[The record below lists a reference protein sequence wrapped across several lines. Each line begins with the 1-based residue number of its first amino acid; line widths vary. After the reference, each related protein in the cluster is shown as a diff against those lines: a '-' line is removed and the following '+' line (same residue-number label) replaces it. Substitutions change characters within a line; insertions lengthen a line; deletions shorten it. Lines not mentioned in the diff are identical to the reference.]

1 MKYNSQTKNIGPKS
15 AYLVAEL
22 YERLKTIFSVR
33 DVIQIMGLDSNA
45 ARALTTRL
53 VSRGVATRIKPGL
66 FILVPPELGH
76 EREYLGNPYMVAAEI
91 AGGENYF
98 ISHASAMEI
107 HQMVTQPQLVV
118 YTTCTKR
125 IRPRSVLG
133 TEFRFIHSKPKH
145 FFGTMQQW
153 VTKNRKVQVS
163 DLERTVIDGLR
174 QSEYCGGFS
183 EVAKGYWMRHQDM
196 DIKKLVEY
204 ALMLDIGAVYRRLG
218 YLLELFGTKETDQV
232 DLLRKKLTSTYM
244 LLDPAIPAEGKFI
257 ARWRLR
263 LNVSPEEIKSIIHT

>member
-1 MKYNSQTKNIGPKS
+1 MKYNFQTKNIGPKS
-15 AYLVAEL
+15 AYLVTEL
-22 YERLKTIFSVR
+22 YERQKTIFSVR
-33 DVIQIMGLDSNA
+33 DVIQIMGLASNA

-125 IRPRSVLG
+125 IRPRFVLG

-145 FFGTMQQW
+145 FFGTTQQW
-153 VTKNRKVQVS
+153 VTKSRKVQVS

-218 YLLELFGTKETDQV
+218 YLLELFGTEETDQV
-232 DLLRKKLTSTYM
+232 DLLRKKLTSTYI
-244 LLDPAIPAEGKFI
+244 LLDPAMPAEGKFI

-263 LNVSPEEIKSIIHT
+263 LNVSPEEIKSIINT